1 VQQRRLAD
9 TAFAAHDEHALLS
22 AARQRR
28 VEAGKLA
35 RPPHELTMARNI
47 QQVAKLSGHRTTVA
61 PQRPPDKLEEGD

>member
-47 QQVAKLSGHRTTVA
+47 QQVAKLSGR
-61 PQRPPDKLEEGD
+61 G